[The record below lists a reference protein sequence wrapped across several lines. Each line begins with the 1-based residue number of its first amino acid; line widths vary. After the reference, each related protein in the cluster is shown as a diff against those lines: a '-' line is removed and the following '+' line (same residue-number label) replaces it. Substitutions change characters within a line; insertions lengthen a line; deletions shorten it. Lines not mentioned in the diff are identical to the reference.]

1 VPALDRTVMP
11 DPRDVVIIGGG
22 FAGLSAAVALAEA
35 GFRVAVL
42 ERKPRL
48 GGRAYSFPDPE
59 GGDSVDNGQHVLM
72 GCYTQTIDFLKKIGT
87 YNQLV
92 FRDRIE
98 MEMIASDGKRARLK
112 TGWLPG
118 PLHMMSALMRYQ
130 MLSMGERSSVL
141 MAGAWMMAMNRFA
154 RKKLERT
161 TVAELLGNLHQSPH
175 ACQSFWYP
183 LAIATLNEEPGRASA
198 ALLAEVWGRAFFG
211 RRRDSAFVY
220 SKVGLSEL
228 YCEAAERFIE
238 ERGGMVAPRTG
249 VETLELDGDHTV
261 GCVRLRDGK
270 KLEAANF
277 ISAVPSGALLAMLPP
292 AMRDNSFFAPLAE
305 LKVSPIICVHVWLDR
320 EVTDCAFVGFIGTT
334 TQWMFNKRKIFTQ
347 NGEQQDGYLSFVISG
362 ARELVDRSNDE
373 LLDQV
378 MADLHRMIPAAR
390 DAKLVKALVL
400 KEKQATIA
408 PDLDSHR
415 LRPIAVT
422 PIDNLFL
429 AGDWIQT
436 GLPATI
442 ESAVISGRAAAAAV
456 QNRVGHISPVPV
468 LE

>member
-22 FAGLSAAVALAEA
+22 FAGLSAAVALAEG

-42 ERKPRL
+42 ERKPKL

-59 GGDSVDNGQHVLM
+59 GGDPVDNGQHVLM
-72 GCYTQTIDFLKKIGT
+72 GCYTETLDFLKKIGT
-87 YNQLV
+87 YDQLV
-92 FRDRIE
+92 FRDRLE
-98 MEMIASDGKRARLK
+98 MEMIAPDGKRARLK
-112 TGWLPG
+112 AGRLPG
-118 PLHMMSALMRYQ
+118 PLHMMSALMGYSF
-130 MLSMGERSSVL
+130 LSMGERCGVL
-141 MAGAWMMAMNRFA
+141 IAGARMMAANRFN
-154 RKKLERT
+154 RKRLERI
-161 TVAELLGNLHQSPH
+161 TVAELLKNLHQSPH
-175 ACQSFWYP
+175 ACECFWYP
-183 LAIATLNEEPGRASA
+183 LAIATLNEEPGKASA

-228 YCEAAERFIE
+228 YCEAAEHFIE
-238 ERGGMVAPRTG
+238 ERGGMVASRTG
-249 VETLELDGDHTV
+249 VETLEMDGDHTV
-261 GCVRLRDGK
+261 GCVRLRDGR

-277 ISAVPSGALLAMLPP
+277 IAAVTNGALLAMLPP
-292 AMRDNSFFAPLAE
+292 PMRDDPFFAPLGE
-305 LKVSPIICVHVWLDR
+305 LKASPIICVHVWLDR
-320 EVTDCAFVGFIGTT
+320 DVTDCAFVGFIGTT
-334 TQWMFNKRKIFTQ
+334 TQWLFNKRKIFTQ
-347 NGEQQDGYLSFVISG
+347 TGDEQGGYLSFVISG
-362 ARELVDRSNDE
+362 ARELVDRSNEE

-378 MADLHRMIPAAR
+378 MDDLHRMIPAAR
-390 DAKLVKALVL
+390 EAKLIKALVL

-408 PDLDSHR
+408 PDCESHR
-415 LRPIAVT
+415 LRPVCAT

-442 ESAVISGRAAAAAV
+442 ESAVVSGRAAAAAV
-456 QNRVGHISPVPV
+456 RKRVGHVSPVPV